1 MVFFAELQIEDLSQ
15 AVRWRIPSQLG
26 VALTARH
33 NQSWVLCK
41 PTQTS
46 SHKFSVTMVE
56 TR

>member
-1 MVFFAELQIEDLSQ
+1 MVFFAELQIEDSSK
-15 AVRWRIPSQLG
+15 AVSWRIPSQLG

-41 PTQTS
+41 PMQTS
-46 SHKFSVTMVE
+46 SHKFSVNTVE

>member
-15 AVRWRIPSQLG
+15 AVSWRIPSQLG
-26 VALTARH
+26 VALAARH
-33 NQSWVLCK
+33 NHSCVLCK
-41 PTQTS
+41 PAQTS